1 MTPSQSARTVEK
13 QRDIQ
18 EEVAKADR
26 KGGGDKPGAMQAG
39 ARLYPVPPFPQQ
51 HQPKPQQQSDTLLRA
66 IATMQLDSNLGNS
79 GDRVR
84 FGSVIN

>member
-26 KGGGDKPGAMQAG
+26 RGGGGKPKAMQAG
-39 ARLYPVPPFPQQ
+39 ARPYPVPPFPEQ
-51 HQPKPQQQSDTLLRA
+51 HQPKT
-66 IATMQLDSNLGNS
+66 
-79 GDRVR
+79 
-84 FGSVIN
+84 GSEQEMKPRPK

>member
-39 ARLYPVPPFPQQ
+39 ARLYPVPPFPEQ
-51 HQPKPQQQSDTLLRA
+51 HQPKPGHEA
-66 IATMQLDSNLGNS
+66 KLDPPPMY
-79 GDRVR
+79 DAH
-84 FGSVIN
+84 FYKGSV